1 MQSYDDCKLSLEI
14 KNFNQEIRHK
24 LQNYIRIKNNGYLRK
39 GAVKKT
45 VEEALEF
52 YLENPDQVEIF
63 RKKKR
68 EELKKILKATFY

>member
-1 MQSYDDCKLSLEI
+1 LSLEI
-14 KNFNQEIRHK
+14 KKFNPELRQK
-24 LQNYIRIKNNGYLRK
+24 LQNYIRINNNGYLRK
-39 GAVKKT
+39 GSVTKT

-68 EELKKILKATFY
+68 EELKKILKATFS